1 VERLKLEG
9 HVTPNDEE
17 CYLEYHTHH

>member
-17 CYLEYHTHH
+17 YYLEYHTHH